1 MPVGE
6 TLLRAALLTATE
18 PTTSTVTRL
27 TRRAHDYAAH
37 ERGLS
42 EAQLLTA
49 AQTVLEVGRL
59 GHVANAQIVSAMLAG
74 WLERRREE
82 QDAAA

>member
-1 MPVGE
+1 MAA
-6 TLLRAALLTATE
+6 TLLRAALLTSTE
-18 PTTSTVTRL
+18 PTTATVTRL
-27 TRRAHDYAAH
+27 TKRAHDYAH
-37 ERGLS
+37 DEPNLT

-74 WLERRREE
+74 WLERRALEAE
-82 QDAAA
+82 GSAA